1 MRCGGIGEQMTDE
14 LEGIC
19 VLNPAFDKWW
29 HPNHPL
35 DWFSKINGGEPVNHT
50 IRLHVWDL
58 AKRAFEAGQ
67 ASPIGDD
74 K

>member
-1 MRCGGIGEQMTDE
+1 VSDPLERIG
-14 LEGIC
+14 
-19 VLNPAFDKWW
+19 VPNPAFDQWW

-35 DWFSKINGGEPVNHT
+35 DWFSKINGGEPVNSA

-67 ASPIGDD
+67 AQSSGDLER
-74 K
+74 